1 MQKKKKKVSM
11 KKAFVCIKAT
21 KKKILTEEGQHV
33 LTLISEMAA
42 FIPTRIVAAVNR
54 RHGHEL
60 SNNTADKRP

>member
-1 MQKKKKKVSM
+1 MKKKGQHEKNNLYVLKPL
-11 KKAFVCIKAT
+11 

-33 LTLISEMAA
+33 LTLFSEMAA